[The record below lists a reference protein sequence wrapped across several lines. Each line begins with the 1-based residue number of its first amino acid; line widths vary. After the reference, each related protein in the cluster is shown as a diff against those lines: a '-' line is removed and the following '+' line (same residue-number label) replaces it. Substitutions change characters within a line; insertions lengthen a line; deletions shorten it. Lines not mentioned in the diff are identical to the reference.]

1 MKLKDKVILIINFVT
16 VLFSIFTFIGYLNN
30 LIGFRVVTISLCITI
45 AMTVY
50 LLYKKRKGFLLVY
63 LIYLFLTNFGVF
75 VTNIFLVN
83 PLVEYHGDLSWYYI
97 NTSNLFSI
105 ATFAILTFTI
115 LSNFISVFSKV
126 NPSIKIDIKSKGNNL
141 FYYTGIFFIIGFTI
155 QFLFYIITGRL
166 AINTYGDYVSS
177 IQELPMY
184 AYGIFF
190 FSIGIA
196 FAFSNVKK
204 THIKYL
210 VIILTPQVLLF
221 LMTGNRGEV
230 FYPILSALGVL
241 IVRNYKIKWWMIIT
255 IVFTLFFVIP
265 FIKVFRNMDSSS
277 IEKIDINWFSSLVEI
292 GYTLRPLGY
301 VTRWIDGGESIVY
314 GKSYLA
320 PIQNIFSYI
329 IPGLQPVNYEMVGY
343 GFRYRLPGMGFNVI
357 AEAYY
362 NGAIVGVWIVMVLLV
377 LLLWKFTNF
386 KSFEMLSMATAIV
399 SVLINNIRN
408 AFSFVPVYIL
418 IIIVIVIILLFIDSY
433 IKKEMKAD

>member
-1 MKLKDKVILIINFVT
+1 MKLKDKVLLTLNFVT
-16 VLFSIFTFIGYLNN
+16 LIVSIFTYIGYLNN
-30 LIGFRVVTISLCITI
+30 LIGFKVVTISLCVTVC
-45 AMTVY
+45 MTVY

-63 LIYLFLTNFGVF
+63 LVYLFLTNFGVF
-75 VTNIFLVN
+75 ITNVFLAN
-83 PLVEYHGDLSWYYI
+83 PLVEYHGDLSWYKM

-105 ATFAILTFTI
+105 ATFAILIFTT
-115 LSNFISVFSKV
+115 LSNLISLFSKA
-126 NPSIKIDIKSKGNNL
+126 NSNIKLDIKRKGNDL
-141 FYYTGIFFIIGFTI
+141 FYYTGILFIIGFTI
-155 QFLFYIITGRL
+155 QFLFYILTGRL

-184 AYGIFF
+184 TYGIFF

-204 THIKYL
+204 TNIKYL
-210 VIILTPQVLLF
+210 VIILAPQVLLF
-221 LMTGNRGEV
+221 LITGNRGEV
-230 FYPILSALGVL
+230 FYPVLSALGVL

-301 VTRWIDGGESIVY
+301 VTRWIDGGESIAY

-320 PIQNIFSYI
+320 PIQNIFSHF
-329 IPGLQPVNYEMVGY
+329 IPGLHSVNYEMVGY

-362 NGAIVGVWIVMVLLV
+362 NGAIVGIVIVILLVV

-386 KSFEMLSMATAIV
+386 KSFEMLSMGTAIV

-408 AFSFVPVYIL
+408 AFSFVPAYIL
-418 IIIVIVIILLFIDSY
+418 IILIIVVILLFIDSY

>member
-1 MKLKDKVILIINFVT
+1 MKLKDKVLLTLNFVALM
-16 VLFSIFTFIGYLNN
+16 VSIFTYIGYLNN
-30 LIGFRVVTISLCITI
+30 LIGFKVVTISLCVTVSMTI
-45 AMTVY
+45 Y

-63 LIYLFLTNFGVF
+63 LVYLFLTNFGVF
-75 VTNIFLVN
+75 ITNVFMAD
-83 PLVEYHGDLSWYYI
+83 PLVEYHGDLSWYKI

-105 ATFAILTFTI
+105 ATFAILIFTI
-115 LSNFISVFSKV
+115 SSNLISVFSKD
-126 NPSIKIDIKSKGNNL
+126 NFNIKFDIQRKGNDL
-141 FYYTGIFFIIGFTI
+141 FYYTGILFIIGFTI
-155 QFLFYIITGRL
+155 QFLFYILTGRL
-166 AINTYGDYVSS
+166 SINTYGDYVNS

-184 AYGIFF
+184 TYGIFF

-204 THIKYL
+204 ANIKYL

-221 LMTGNRGEV
+221 LITGNRGEV
-230 FYPILSALGVL
+230 FYPVLSALGVL

-265 FIKVFRNMDSSS
+265 FIKVFRNMDSST

-301 VTRWIDGGESIVY
+301 VTRWIDGGESMAY

-320 PIQNIFSYI
+320 PIQNIFSNF
-329 IPGLQPVNYEMVGY
+329 IPGLQPVNYEMVGF

-362 NGAIVGVWIVMVLLV
+362 NGALVGVFLVILILV

-386 KSFEMLSMATAIV
+386 KSFEMLSMGTAIV

-408 AFSFVPVYIL
+408 AFSFVPAY
-418 IIIVIVIILLFIDSY
+418 IIIIMIIVVILLIVDSY